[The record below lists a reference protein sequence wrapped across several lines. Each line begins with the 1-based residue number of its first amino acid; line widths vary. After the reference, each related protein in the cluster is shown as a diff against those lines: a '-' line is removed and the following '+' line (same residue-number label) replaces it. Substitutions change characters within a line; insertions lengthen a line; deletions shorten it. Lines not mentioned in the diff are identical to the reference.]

1 LSLDLGIPA
10 KMTVLGRVAITIN
23 KFNLCYLK
31 GTILFLLC
39 STARQI
45 EYKIVKIWEKQ
56 MKFQNSKKVIIS
68 TVVATMVIGIT
79 SVANASERVLTRSTG
94 APVGN
99 NQNSL
104 TAGPLGST
112 LLQDHHLI
120 EKLAHFDRER
130 IPERVVHARG
140 AGAYGVFKATANLTD
155 ITRAVPFNE
164 TGKQTPVFVRF
175 SSVVHSKHSPET
187 LRDPRGFAVKFYT
200 EQGNWDL
207 VGNNFPTFFI
217 RDAIKFPDMV
227 HAFKPNPQTNM
238 QEASRVFDFFSHIP
252 EATRTL
258 TLLYSPLGI
267 PKSYR
272 EMNGS
277 GVHAFKLTNKQCE
290 QNYVKFTWKSRQGNI
305 GLSPEQ
311 ASAIQ
316 AKNFNH
322 LTQDLYD
329 HIKQGNYPVWDLY
342 IQTMKPSQ
350 VNSFEFNPLD
360 DTKIWPEALIASR
373 KVGELTLNKVPD
385 NYFQST
391 EQSAFAPSN
400 MIPGIEPSEDRMLQ
414 GRLFSY
420 ADTQRYR
427 LGINHLHFP
436 VNAAKVQV
444 NSHNQE
450 GVGYSMAKISTV
462 NYQPSRSNDGFIDDK
477 QFEYCE
483 TPLEGNTQQI
493 PFQKTQNFKQAGE
506 LFRSFSEQD
515 QKHLIN
521 ALSGDLKTVQDEQIR
536 TIFSS
541 FLYKS
546 DTEYGERI
554 AKRVNVNLDEVKRLA
569 MSYQD

>member
-1 LSLDLGIPA
+1 MAGIL
-10 KMTVLGRVAITIN
+10 KFCEKIMKIQNNN
-23 KFNLCYLK
+23 KRSMV
-31 GTILFLLC
+31 TM
-39 STARQI
+39 A
-45 EYKIVKIWEKQ
+45 
-56 MKFQNSKKVIIS
+56 
-68 TVVATMVIGIT
+68 ATMAVVMTGTAI
-79 SVANASERVLTRSTG
+79 ASDSVLTRSTG

-104 TAGPLGST
+104 TAGASGPT

-140 AGAYGVFKATANLTD
+140 AGAYGVFKATADLTD
-155 ITRAVPFNE
+155 MTRAVPFNE
-164 TGKQTPVFVRF
+164 SGKETPVFVRF

-227 HAFKPNPQTNM
+227 HAFKPNPQTNL

-277 GVHAFKLTNKQCE
+277 GVHAFKFTNKQCE
-290 QNYVKFTWKSRQGNI
+290 QNYVKFSWKSRQGNI

-329 HIKQGNYPVWDLY
+329 NIKQGNYPVWDLY

-350 VNSFEFNPLD
+350 VNSFDFNPLD
-360 DTKIWPEALIASR
+360 DTKIWPEAQIASR

-385 NYFQST
+385 NYFQAT

-427 LGINHLHFP
+427 LGINHMHLP
-436 VNAAKVQV
+436 VNAAKIQV

-450 GVGYSMAKISTV
+450 GAGYSMAKTSTV
-462 NYQPSRSNDGFIDDK
+462 NYQPSRSGDGFTDDK
-477 QFEYCE
+477 QFEYCA
-483 TPLEGNTQQI
+483 TTLEGNTQQI

-506 LFRSFSEQD
+506 LYRSFSEQD
-515 QKHLIN
+515 QTHLVN
-521 ALSGDLKTVQDEQIR
+521 ALAADLKTVKNEQVR

-546 DTEYGERI
+546 DAEYGERI
-554 AKRVNVNLDEVKRLA
+554 AKRVNVNLDEVKKLA
-569 MSYQD
+569 ISYQD

>member
-1 LSLDLGIPA
+1 MKRQIKIVRTVAIGISLAITG
-10 KMTVLGRVAITIN
+10 TVLA
-23 KFNLCYLK
+23 
-31 GTILFLLC
+31 
-39 STARQI
+39 
-45 EYKIVKIWEKQ
+45 EP
-56 MKFQNSKKVIIS
+56 
-68 TVVATMVIGIT
+68 
-79 SVANASERVLTRSTG
+79 VLTRSAG

-99 NQNSL
+99 NQDSQ
-104 TAGPLGST
+104 TAGALGPV

-140 AGAYGVFKATANLTD
+140 TGAFGIFKATADLTD
-155 ITRAVPFNE
+155 ITKAAPFQE
-164 TGKQTPVFVRF
+164 TGKESPVFVRF

-200 EQGNWDL
+200 DQGNWDL

-227 HAFKPNPQTNM
+227 HAFKPNPQTNI

-267 PKSYR
+267 PRSYR
-272 EMNGS
+272 EMDGS
-277 GVHAFKLTNKQCE
+277 GVHAFKFTNAECT

-311 ASAIQ
+311 ASVIQ

-322 LTQDLYD
+322 LTQDLYNN
-329 HIKQGNYPVWDLY
+329 IVKGNYPVWDLH
-342 IQTMKPSQ
+342 IQTIATSQ
-350 VNSFEFNPLD
+350 VNDFDFNPLD
-360 DTKIWPEALIASR
+360 TTKIWPESLVPSR

-391 EQSAFAPSN
+391 EQSAFSPSN

-427 LGINHLHFP
+427 LGVNHMSLS
-436 VNAAKVQV
+436 VNAPKVAV
-444 NSHNQE
+444 NTHNQE
-450 GVGYSMAKISTV
+450 GEGYSKAEVSTV
-462 NYQPSRSNDGFIDDK
+462 NYQPSRSGKGFVDDK
-477 QFEYCE
+477 QYEYCQVPVSG
-483 TPLEGNTQQI
+483 TTQQI

-506 LFRSFSEQD
+506 LYRSFSKAD
-515 QKHLIN
+515 QTHLVN
-521 ALSGDLKTVQDEQIR
+521 ALAGDLKTVKNEEIR
-536 TIFSS
+536 TIFTS
-541 FLYKS
+541 FLYKA
-546 DTEYGERI
+546 DKEYGERV
-554 AKRVNVNLDEVKRLA
+554 ASMANVDMKEVKRLA
-569 MSYQD
+569 TSY

>member
-1 LSLDLGIPA
+1 MKQQNQHKIIMGTFAASLS
-10 KMTVLGRVAITIN
+10 
-23 KFNLCYLK
+23 
-31 GTILFLLC
+31 
-39 STARQI
+39 
-45 EYKIVKIWEKQ
+45 IV
-56 MKFQNSKKVIIS
+56 IS
-68 TVVATMVIGIT
+68 TSAM
-79 SVANASERVLTRSTG
+79 ASDPVLTRAAG

-104 TAGPLGST
+104 TAGPLGPT

-140 AGAYGVFKATANLTD
+140 AGAYGVFKASANLTE
-155 ITRAVPFNE
+155 ITRAVPFSAS
-164 TGKQTPVFVRF
+164 GKETPVFVRF

-272 EMNGS
+272 EMDGA
-277 GVHAFKLTNKQCE
+277 GVHAFKFTNTQCE
-290 QNYVKFTWKSRQGNI
+290 QTYVKFTWKSRQGNI

-311 ASAIQ
+311 AAAIQ
-316 AKNFNH
+316 ATNFNH

-329 HIKQGNYPVWDLY
+329 NIKQGNYPVWDLY
-342 IQTMKPSQ
+342 IQTMKPSL
-350 VNSFEFNPLD
+350 VNSFDFNPLD

-427 LGINHLHFP
+427 LGINHMHLP
-436 VNAAKVQV
+436 VNAPKVQV
-444 NSHNQE
+444 YSHNQE
-450 GVGYSMAKISTV
+450 GAGYSMAKTSTV
-462 NYQPSRSNDGFIDDK
+462 NYQPSRRIEGFTDDK
-477 QFEYCE
+477 QFEYCA
-483 TPLEGNTQQI
+483 TPLTGNTQQI

-506 LFRSFSEQD
+506 LYRSFSEPD
-515 QKHLIN
+515 QTHLIN
-521 ALSGDLKTVQDEQIR
+521 ALAGDLITVQSEEIR
-536 TIFSS
+536 TIFTS

-546 DTEYGERI
+546 DAEYGERI
-554 AKRVNVNLDEVKRLA
+554 AKRVNVDLDEVKRLA

>member
-1 LSLDLGIPA
+1 MKKQNNMLIAKTIALSFSMAMTSEVVLA
-10 KMTVLGRVAITIN
+10 KE
-23 KFNLCYLK
+23 
-31 GTILFLLC
+31 
-39 STARQI
+39 SP
-45 EYKIVKIWEKQ
+45 
-56 MKFQNSKKVIIS
+56 
-68 TVVATMVIGIT
+68 
-79 SVANASERVLTRSTG
+79 LTRSTG

-99 NQNSL
+99 NQDSVAAGSL
-104 TAGPLGST
+104 GPV

-140 AGAYGVFKATANLTD
+140 AGAFGVFKSTADLTD
-155 ITRAVPFNE
+155 LTRVAPFQKK
-164 TGKQTPVFVRF
+164 GKETPVFVRF

-200 EQGNWDL
+200 NQGNWDL

-217 RDAIKFPDMV
+217 RDAMKFPDMV
-227 HAFKPNPQTNM
+227 HAFKPNPQTNI
-238 QEASRVFDFFSHIP
+238 QQASRVFDFFSHIP

-267 PKSYR
+267 PRSYR
-272 EMNGS
+272 EMDGS
-277 GVHAFKLTNKQCE
+277 GVHAFKFTNAECT

-305 GLSPEQ
+305 GLSPEE
-311 ASAIQ
+311 ASAVQ

-329 HIKQGNYPVWDLY
+329 NIAKGNYPVWDLN
-342 IQTMKPSQ
+342 IQTINPSQ
-350 VNSFEFNPLD
+350 VNDFDFNPLD
-360 DTKIWPEALIASR
+360 TTKIWPEALVPSR

-391 EQSAFAPSN
+391 EQSAFSPSN

-427 LGINHLHFP
+427 LGINHMMLP
-436 VNAAKVQV
+436 VNAPKVPV

-450 GVGYSMAKISTV
+450 GAGHSMAKSSTV
-462 NYQPSRSNDGFIDDK
+462 NYQPSRSGQGFVDDK
-477 QFEYCE
+477 QYEYCQ
-483 TPLEGNTQQI
+483 TPLAGTTQQI

-506 LFRSFSEQD
+506 LYRSFSKAD
-515 QKHLIN
+515 QTHLIN
-521 ALSGDLKTVQDEQIR
+521 ALAGDLKTVENKEIR
-536 TIFSS
+536 TIFTS
-541 FLYKS
+541 FLYKA
-546 DTEYGERI
+546 DKEYGGRI
-554 AKRVNVNLDEVKRLA
+554 AKIVNVEMNEVKHLA
-569 MSYQD
+569 DSYSE

>member
-1 LSLDLGIPA
+1 MKKKNTKSL
-10 KMTVLGRVAITIN
+10 VASALAVTISITIA
-23 KFNLCYLK
+23 
-31 GTILFLLC
+31 G
-39 STARQI
+39 SAQ
-45 EYKIVKIWEKQ
+45 
-56 MKFQNSKKVIIS
+56 
-68 TVVATMVIGIT
+68 
-79 SVANASERVLTRSTG
+79 ASESVLTRSSG

-104 TAGPLGST
+104 TAGPLGPT

-155 ITRAVPFNE
+155 ITRAVPF
-164 TGKQTPVFVRF
+164 TASGKETPVFVRF
-175 SSVVHSKHSPET
+175 SSVVHSKHSPES

-238 QEASRVFDFFSHIP
+238 QEASRAFDFFSHIP

-267 PKSYR
+267 PRSYR

-277 GVHAFKLTNKQCE
+277 GVHAFKFTNADCQ
-290 QNYVKFTWKSRQGNI
+290 QYYVKFSWKSLQGNI

-311 ASAIQ
+311 AAAIQ
-316 AKNFNH
+316 ATNFNH
-322 LTQDLYD
+322 LTQDLYNN
-329 HIKQGNYPVWDLY
+329 IKQGNYPVWDLY
-342 IQTMKPSQ
+342 IQTMKPDQ
-350 VNSFEFNPLD
+350 LNDFDFNPLD
-360 DTKIWPEALIASR
+360 TTKIWPEQLVASR

-391 EQSAFAPSN
+391 EQAAFSPSN

-427 LGINHLHFP
+427 LGINHMHIP
-436 VNAAKVQV
+436 VNAPRVQV

-450 GVGYSMAKISTV
+450 GAGSSIAKTSTV
-462 NYQPSRSNDGFIDDK
+462 NYQPSHSAQGFTDDK
-477 QFEYCE
+477 QFEYCP
-483 TPLEGNTQQI
+483 TPVTGNTQQI

-506 LFRSFSEQD
+506 LYRSFSESD
-515 QKHLIN
+515 QTHLVN
-521 ALSGDLKTVQDEQIR
+521 ALAADLVTVKNEQVR

-546 DTEYGERI
+546 DAEYGERV
-554 AKRVNVNLDEVKRLA
+554 AKLVNVKLDKVKHLA
-569 MSYQD
+569 ISYKD

>member
-1 LSLDLGIPA
+1 MQKLTNNIVRVSAVAAGLSL
-10 KMTVLGRVAITIN
+10 AIAGSALSAESI
-23 KFNLCYLK
+23 
-31 GTILFLLC
+31 
-39 STARQI
+39 
-45 EYKIVKIWEKQ
+45 
-56 MKFQNSKKVIIS
+56 
-68 TVVATMVIGIT
+68 
-79 SVANASERVLTRSTG
+79 LTRSTG
-94 APVGN
+94 APVGD

-104 TAGPLGST
+104 TAGPLGPT

-140 AGAYGVFKATANLTD
+140 TGAYGVFKATADLST
-155 ITRAVPFNE
+155 ITRAAPFQAD
-164 TGKQTPVFVRF
+164 GAKTPVFVRF

-227 HAFKPNPQTNM
+227 HAFKPNPQTNI

-252 EATRTL
+252 ESTRTL

-267 PKSYR
+267 PRSYR

-277 GVHAFKLTNKQCE
+277 GVHAFKFTNAECLIT
-290 QNYVKFTWKSRQGNI
+290 YVKFTWKSRQGNI

-311 ASAIQ
+311 AAMIQ

-322 LTQDLYD
+322 LTQDLYEN
-329 HIKQGNYPVWDLY
+329 ISKGNYPVWDLY

-350 VNSFEFNPLD
+350 LNDYDFNPLD
-360 DTKIWPEALIASR
+360 TTKIWPEQLIPTY

-391 EQSAFAPSN
+391 EQAAFSPSN

-427 LGINHLHFP
+427 LGINHLSLP
-436 VNAAKVQV
+436 VNAPKVQV

-450 GVGYSMAKISTV
+450 GAGYSVAKTSTV
-462 NYQPSRSNDGFIDDK
+462 NYQPSRSAAGFTDDK
-477 QFEYCE
+477 QYAYCS
-483 TPLEGNTQQI
+483 TPVSGNTQQI

-506 LFRSFSEQD
+506 LYRSFSEED
-515 QKHLIN
+515 QAHLIN
-521 ALSGDLKTVQDEQIR
+521 ALAGDLRTVNDVQVR
-536 TIFSS
+536 TIFTS

-546 DTEYGERI
+546 DTEYGERV
-554 AKRVNVNLDEVKRLA
+554 AKKVQVDLDEVKRLA
-569 MSYQD
+569 MGYPN

>member
-1 LSLDLGIPA
+1 MTKQNYKPFIASTLLASISL
-10 KMTVLGRVAITIN
+10 AIAGSA
-23 KFNLCYLK
+23 F
-31 GTILFLLC
+31 
-39 STARQI
+39 
-45 EYKIVKIWEKQ
+45 
-56 MKFQNSKKVIIS
+56 
-68 TVVATMVIGIT
+68 
-79 SVANASERVLTRSTG
+79 ASESVLTRSTG

-99 NQNSL
+99 NQQSL
-104 TAGPLGST
+104 TAGPLGPT

-155 ITRAVPFNE
+155 ITKATPFQVS
-164 TGKQTPVFVRF
+164 GKETPVFVRF
-175 SSVVHSKHSPET
+175 SSVVHSKHSPES

-200 EQGNWDL
+200 DQGNWDL

-238 QEASRVFDFFSHIP
+238 QEASRAFDFFSHVP

-272 EMNGS
+272 EMDGS
-277 GVHAFKLTNKQCE
+277 GVHAFKFTNAECE
-290 QNYVKFTWKSRQGNI
+290 QHYVKFTWKSRQGNV

-316 AKNFNH
+316 ANNFNH
-322 LTQDLYD
+322 LTKDLYAN
-329 HIKQGNYPVWDLY
+329 IKQGNYPVWDLH
-342 IQTMKPSQ
+342 IQTIKPSQ
-350 VNSFEFNPLD
+350 VNDFEFNPLD
-360 DTKIWPEALIASR
+360 TTKIWPESLVASR
-373 KVGELTLNKVPD
+373 KVGELTLNKVPG

-391 EQSAFAPSN
+391 EQAAFAPSN

-427 LGINHLHFP
+427 LGINHMHLP
-436 VNAAKVQV
+436 VNAPRVQV

-450 GVGYSMAKISTV
+450 GAAYSVAKTSTV
-462 NYQPSRSNDGFIDDK
+462 NYQPSRSGEGFSDDK
-477 QFEYCE
+477 QFEYCSSPV
-483 TPLEGNTQQI
+483 TGATQQI
-493 PFQKTQNFKQAGE
+493 PFQKTQNFKQTGE
-506 LFRSFSEQD
+506 LYRSFSEQD
-515 QKHLIN
+515 QTHLVN
-521 ALSGDLKTVQDEQIR
+521 ALAGDLKTVTNEQIR
-536 TIFSS
+536 TIFTS

-546 DTEYGERI
+546 DAEYGERV
-554 AKRVNVNLDEVKRLA
+554 AKMVNVNLDEVKQLA